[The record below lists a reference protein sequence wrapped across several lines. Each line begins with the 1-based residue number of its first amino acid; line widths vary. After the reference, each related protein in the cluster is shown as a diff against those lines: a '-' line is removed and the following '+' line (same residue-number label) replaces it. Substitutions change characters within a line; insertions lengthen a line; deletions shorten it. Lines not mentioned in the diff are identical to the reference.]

1 MKVLIT
7 GATGFLGSHLCRRM
21 VTQGHQIRILCRPT
35 SSLDKLGGLP
45 LEKAIG
51 DVTDAESVYR
61 ATQSCDWVIHAAAH
75 RRDAVPGEELIQIN
89 AKGTRHVAQAAREAG
104 VQRLVH
110 VSSVAAV
117 GISADPAYP
126 ADEEFQFNLE
136 QSGLAYQI
144 SKRRAEEELFAEV
157 SRGLDAVIVNPS
169 WVFGR
174 HGMEYRGGEMIAKV
188 RRSSVVPYLIGGFCP
203 AHVEDVVGGIVA
215 AFERGKTGQRYILGG
230 ENVSFRAALE
240 RSARAMGL
248 RRRFVPAPR
257 WAVGLAAVVLEPWD
271 RLRGRRP
278 RMTRAAWRYVSCFQY
293 FDSSKARRALGY
305 APRDFDAIVAD
316 WLAFDRTGRASG

>member
-1 MKVLIT
+1 MKALVT

-21 VTQGHQIRILCRPT
+21 VALGHQIRILCRPT
-35 SSLDKLGGLP
+35 SNLEKLEGLP
-45 LEKAIG
+45 LERAVG
-51 DVTDAESVYR
+51 DLTDVESVRR
-61 ATQSCDWVIHAAAH
+61 AMQGCDAVIHAAAH
-75 RRDAVPGEELIQIN
+75 RRDAAPGEELIQVN

-104 VQRLVH
+104 VRRLVH

-117 GISADPAYP
+117 GISPDPAHP

-136 QSGLAYQI
+136 HSGLAYQI
-144 SKRRAEEELFAEV
+144 SKRRAEEELLAEA
-157 SRGLDAVIVNPS
+157 SHGLDAVIVNPS

-188 RRSSVVPYLIGGFCP
+188 QQSPVVPYLTGGFCA

-215 AFERGKTGQRYILGG
+215 AFERGAPGQRYILGG

-248 RRRFVPAPR
+248 RRRFVLVPR
-257 WAVGLAAVVLEPWD
+257 WAVGLAGAFLEPWD

-278 RMTRAAWRYVSCFQY
+278 RITRATWRYVSCFQY

-316 WLAFDRTGRASG
+316 WLAFDRAGRAGG

>member
-1 MKVLIT
+1 MKVLVT
-7 GATGFLGSHLCRRM
+7 GATGFLGPHLCRRM
-21 VTQGHQIRILCRPT
+21 VALGHQIRILCRPT
-35 SSLDKLGGLP
+35 SSLDKLSGLP

-51 DVTDAESVYR
+51 DVTNVESVRR
-61 ATQSCDWVIHAAAH
+61 AMQGYDAVIHAAAH
-75 RRDAVPGEELIQIN
+75 RRGAVPGEELIQIN
-89 AKGTRHVAQAAREAG
+89 AKGTRHVAQAARETG
-104 VQRLVH
+104 VRRLVH

-126 ADEEFQFNLE
+126 AREEFQCNLE
-136 QSGLAYQI
+136 HSGLAYQI
-144 SKRRAEEELFAEV
+144 SKRRAEEELLAEV

-174 HGMEYRGGEMIAKV
+174 HGMEYRGGEMITKV
-188 RRSSVVPYLIGGFCP
+188 RQSPVVPYLIGGFCA
-203 AHVEDVVGGIVA
+203 AHVEDVVDGIVA
-215 AFERGKTGQRYILGG
+215 ALKRGEKGQRYILGG

-248 RRRFVPAPR
+248 RRRFVLAPR
-257 WAVGLAAVVLEPWD
+257 WAVRLAAVVLEPWD
-271 RLRGRRP
+271 LLRGRRP
-278 RMTRAAWRYVSCFQY
+278 RITRATWRYLNCFQY
-293 FDSSKARRALGY
+293 FDSGKARRALGY